1 MKRMAVIFEGRL
13 HDQKG
18 VFNAVMQRVK
28 HLHDIAPFDIDV
40 HMIEGYDRGLNRW
53 LHGTQRITERPSQV
67 TVDDINIQMHWFC
80 HNLMDTVRH
89 KLLHQP
95 AKAYRQWLSCLAD
108 TLSGYDL
115 LSAHDRIAGTAA
127 AMASERYGMPHFITW
142 HGASIYT
149 DPPRDPVYRQTTI
162 ELLKH
167 ARCNFFVSHGLEC
180 YARHALT
187 DDFTSKVLYNG
198 ASANFYRYDE
208 ATRHRLRAQRG
219 IADDERVVGFV
230 GRMEAV
236 KNVTLLDDI
245 FDEIRCHYD
254 HPLRFVALGDGP
266 LRRQV
271 QTLMHERGIN
281 CLTPG
286 NVPHMQ
292 MPDWMNCID
301 VLVVPSRLEG
311 FGLVAIEALQCGT
324 HVVGSDAQG
333 LPEVIGSD
341 NAFSLDENLVENM
354 ASRAVE
360 MLTGNI
366 VQAVPPDM
374 NWETT
379 AQRELEIYESAT
391 EA

>member
-1 MKRMAVIFEGRL
+1 
-13 HDQKG
+13 
-18 VFNAVMQRVK
+18 
-28 HLHDIAPFDIDV
+28 
-40 HMIEGYDRGLNRW
+40 
-53 LHGTQRITERPSQV
+53 
-67 TVDDINIQMHWFC
+67 
-80 HNLMDTVRH
+80 
-89 KLLHQP
+89 
-95 AKAYRQWLSCLAD
+95 
-108 TLSGYDL
+108 
-115 LSAHDRIAGTAA
+115 
-127 AMASERYGMPHFITW
+127 
-142 HGASIYT
+142 
-149 DPPRDPVYRQTTI
+149 
-162 ELLKH
+162 
-167 ARCNFFVSHGLEC
+167 
-180 YARHALT
+180 
-187 DDFTSKVLYNG
+187 
-198 ASANFYRYDE
+198 
-208 ATRHRLRAQRG
+208 
-219 IADDERVVGFV
+219 
-230 GRMEAV
+230 MEAV

-245 FDEIRCHYD
+245 FDEIRYHYD

-286 NVPHMQ
+286 NVPHVQ

-301 VLVVPSRLEG
+301 VLVVPSLLEG